1 VALFYLEDSAIT
13 LRESLRR
20 KAGKLALFGLRTF
33 IQNRCRLV
41 ATKEGPLDRLVRS
54 IDDHTLVVSFNW
66 DVLLELALLR
76 AGRNYC
82 YLPSKHSRD
91 AVVLLKPHGSI
102 NWFALLDRELLK
114 ISGGSNLGLI
124 GGDLTH
130 YLCYLEQPLKPVD
143 FSACSSFVQS
153 ALSTVPAIVAPTASK
168 LLLVGGDPRDG
179 FVEDGHI
186 RAMKSIWRTIV
197 NAFTQTRDLVV
208 IGYSLPGT
216 DAASI
221 EAFKFFAASRKSTNP
236 KRIQIIDPNPS
247 IAERYRSIIGVEAK
261 VICSDFYQFQPS
273 KLA

>member
-1 VALFYLEDSAIT
+1 MALFYLEDSAIT

-168 LLLVGGDPRDG
+168 LLLVGCDPRDG
-179 FVEDGHI
+179 FVEDEHPCDE
-186 RAMKSIWRTIV
+186 V
-197 NAFTQTRDLVV
+197 DLEDYSQRLHADEGSRGNRLLSPWDRCCIDRGIQVLR
-208 IGYSLPGT
+208 SLPKVNQSKT
-216 DAASI
+216 HS
-221 EAFKFFAASRKSTNP
+221 N
-236 KRIQIIDPNPS
+236 N
-247 IAERYRSIIGVEAK
+247 RSQ
-261 VICSDFYQFQPS
+261 S
-273 KLA
+273 

>member
-1 VALFYLEDSAIT
+1 MT
-13 LRESLRR
+13 LRIIYAIWSSRLSPSTSPRAVHSSKAHFQPCQLSWLRQLPNFFW
-20 KAGKLALFGLRTF
+20 LAATRAMGL
-33 IQNRCRLV
+33 
-41 ATKEGPLDRLVRS
+41 
-54 IDDHTLVVSFNW
+54 
-66 DVLLELALLR
+66 
-76 AGRNYC
+76 
-82 YLPSKHSRD
+82 SKT
-91 AVVLLKPHGSI
+91 
-102 NWFALLDRELLK
+102 N
-114 ISGGSNLGLI
+114 
-124 GGDLTH
+124 
-130 YLCYLEQPLKPVD
+130 
-143 FSACSSFVQS
+143 
-153 ALSTVPAIVAPTASK
+153 
-168 LLLVGGDPRDG
+168 
-179 FVEDGHI
+179 I